1 MDTQTTGAS
10 ASEQHP
16 TAREE
21 QIVFG
26 ADIELLHALATA
38 PTLAAAASSV
48 GVSPRH
54 ARRLTSKLLNR
65 MGVTNV
71 RSAVAVAATRGL
83 IDEPPSAFWAQD
95 QYPSHKASVQ
105 QRVPARRNRRSAPIP
120 GRRTDRS
127 GRHEGY

>member
-1 MDTQTTGAS
+1 MDMQASGAPDS
-10 ASEQHP
+10 NQPTAASEAH
-16 TAREE
+16 
-21 QIVFG
+21 IVFG

-38 PTLAAAASSV
+38 PTLTAVALSV

-54 ARRLTSKLLNR
+54 ARRLTSELLDR

-95 QYPSHKASVQ
+95 MLP
-105 QRVPARRNRRSAPIP
+105 
-120 GRRTDRS
+120 
-127 GRHEGY
+127 